1 MFLIAFFKEKILYSF
16 VLSTF
21 YTLEPRF
28 HLLRKIIP
36 RIVYIEKACSCNQRR
51 ENGRF

>member
-1 MFLIAFFKEKILYSF
+1 MLLIAFFKEKILYSF

-28 HLLRKIIP
+28 HLLRKIKDF
-36 RIVYIEKACSCNQRR
+36 YALLLT
-51 ENGRF
+51 